1 MKFYIVV
8 FDRKPGAKYTEFH
21 ETFVKH
27 QAITNWWH
35 YIKSSYIIGTEMSEN
50 ELADHFTR
58 SAEQHG
64 LPKTHL
70 VVRVVLGESQGRL
83 VKDAWDWIQ
92 KNS

>member
-1 MKFYIVV
+1 MKFYIVT
-8 FDRKPGAKYTEFH
+8 FDRQPTAQYREFH

-27 QAITNWWH
+27 PGIKRWWH
-35 YIKSSYIIGTEMSEN
+35 YIKSSYIIGTEMNER

-64 LPKTHL
+64 LPATHL

-83 VKDAWDWIQ
+83 LKDAWEWIK